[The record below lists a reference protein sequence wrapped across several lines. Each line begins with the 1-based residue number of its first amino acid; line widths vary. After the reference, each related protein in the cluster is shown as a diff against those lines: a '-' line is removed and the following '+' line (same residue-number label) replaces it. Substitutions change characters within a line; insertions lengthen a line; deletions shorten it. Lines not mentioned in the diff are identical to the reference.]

1 MANGKDKMRKKI
13 KGHQSTI
20 SYLKSQVLEGKKE
33 SDKGKHIA
41 GLVKEHQEKINK
53 LRRQISMKGF
63 QYKHGGKSKK
73 YRHGGGLEQH
83 N

>member
-13 KGHQSTI
+13 KHHKSQI
-20 SYLKSQVLEGKKE
+20 SYLKSEIREGQEE
-33 SDKGKHIA
+33 SDKGKHI
-41 GLVKEHQEKINK
+41 GKLVKDHQGEIKK